1 MTTSICLLLHGRILL
16 LDIHDNN
23 DIDVC
28 VTEYEEYINEG
39 EVAAENKVAGGGERP
54 WRNSPPM
61 VKLLGQ
67 QLQVQMKIY
76 VSMIET

>member
-1 MTTSICLLLHGRILL
+1 M
-16 LDIHDNN
+16 
-23 DIDVC
+23 
-28 VTEYEEYINEG
+28 YEEYINEG

-61 VKLLGQ
+61 VKPLGQ